1 MSTKFNKTNNK
12 GDPDQVHVT
21 LGELFLTLVSRD
33 DLKIIFNRIRS
44 KVYLGIGKASDKF
57 LTCGTLLSKLT

>member
-12 GDPDQVHVT
+12 GDPDQVYVAFC
-21 LGELFLTLVSRD
+21 ELFLNLVSRD

-44 KVYLGIGKASDKF
+44 KVHLGIKISVQF